1 MLRYAADLAQY
12 RNDRD
17 LYYPFDEYPYPCA
30 LNNDELE
37 ELVLNFDSENY
48 ISGLNAFFDKLGSVI
63 CPGASE
69 KIAELIL
76 DYIHSGS
83 KEDFFEKNRDK
94 FIY

>member
-1 MLRYAADLAQY
+1 M
-12 RNDRD
+12 
-17 LYYPFDEYPYPCA
+17 
-30 LNNDELE
+30 NNDELE

-48 ISGLNAFFDKLGSVI
+48 ISGLNAFFDELGSVI